1 MNPNSHQVHILYSVH
16 FVQRYAL
23 ETLIAMV
30 IIYRVLI
37 GDKNNTPI
45 HICLLPIAYDLN
57 CIVKSHRKCLI
68 VI

>member
-1 MNPNSHQVHILYSVH
+1 MYKNDITFYIYMNPNSHQVHILYSVH

-37 GDKNNTPI
+37 GDKNKNGSKANSI
-45 HICLLPIAYDLN
+45 
-57 CIVKSHRKCLI
+57 HRKT
-68 VI
+68 

>member
-1 MNPNSHQVHILYSVH
+1 MYKNDITFYIYMNPNSHQVHILYSVH

-37 GDKNNTPI
+37 GEQHPYTYLFAPD
-45 HICLLPIAYDLN
+45 CL
-57 CIVKSHRKCLI
+57 
-68 VI
+68 